1 MEKPKPPYLI
11 KRITRHGKTTWYYW
25 KRPEKQIRI
34 RGDYGSREF
43 WSNYESAAQGHK
55 AETPSI
61 RKPTASLAWLLD
73 RYRETTDWLQLSEA
87 TRRQRSNIFKRIL
100 TTNPKLN
107 FGDVDKKLI
116 VDTRESKKNTPSEAN
131 NFLDAMR
138 GLFKW
143 AEEAQHV
150 EVNPAL
156 GIKNLK
162 RPKTGGFPMWEEE
175 DIALFQHKWKIGT
188 RERLAFEIFLNTGLR
203 RGDVARLGKQHIR
216 NGRLRI
222 VTEKTKTE
230 VDIPVPT
237 VLLDIIRQ
245 SPTGDLVFIASL
257 KTGLPLHK
265 ASLGN
270 WFKRTAKEAGIG
282 EKNGHGLRK
291 AAATRLAEAGATP
304 DELNAM
310 FGWEGP
316 TQSSVYTKKA
326 NRKKLA
332 DNAAKKLKDAN
343 GVN

>member
-1 MEKPKPPYLI
+1 MERPRPPYLI
-11 KRITRHGKTTWYYW
+11 KKKGWKGQTVWYYW
-25 KRPEKQIRI
+25 KRPGPQIRI

-43 WSNYESAAQGHK
+43 WLEYEAAAQGDK
-55 AETPSI
+55 KEAPAI

-87 TRRQRSNIFKRIL
+87 TRRQRDNIFKRIL
-100 TTNPKLN
+100 TANPKLS

-116 VDTRESKKNTPSEAN
+116 VDTREAKKATPSEAN

-150 EVNPAL
+150 EANPVV

-175 DIALFQHKWKIGT
+175 DIALFQHKWPIGT

-203 RGDVARLGKQHIR
+203 RGDVACLGKQHIR
-216 NGRLRI
+216 NGRVRI

-230 VDIPVPT
+230 VDIPVT
-237 VLLDIIRQ
+237 QALLDVIAK
-245 SPTGDLVFIASL
+245 SPTGDLVFIANVI
-257 KTGLPLHK
+257 TGHPLHK
-265 ASLGN
+265 AALGN
-270 WFKRTAKEAGIG
+270 WFKRAATAAGVKG
-282 EKNGHGLRK
+282 KNGHGLRK
-291 AAATRLAEAGATP
+291 ASATRLAEAGATP
-304 DELNAM
+304 DELNAV

-332 DNAAKKLKDAN
+332 DNAVAKLIQNSK
-343 GVN
+343 